1 MNTKKPCLRQTSRIV
16 ATSVLL
22 SLLLVGCAST
32 DNASPGAPVLYP
44 NAAYKS
50 MGELAAKQHLSQC
63 VAQAQASGLSPGD
76 ERHGVAAG
84 AKMGAAVAGVTGAVT
99 GLVLGRGHVN
109 DALKYGAQSAVIG
122 AAAGATRGAMN
133 PQQANPVFRQ
143 FVQRCASERGLE
155 VIGWQ

>member
-1 MNTKKPCLRQTSRIV
+1 MNTKKPCPRPTSRIV
-16 ATSVLL
+16 LTSVLL

-32 DNASPGAPVLYP
+32 DNASPSAPVLYP

-50 MGELAAKQHLSQC
+50 MGDMAAKQHLSQC
-63 VAQAQASGLSPGD
+63 VAQAQASGLSPGND
-76 ERHGVAAG
+76 RHGVAAG

-122 AAAGATRGAMN
+122 AAAGATRGAMS

>member
-1 MNTKKPCLRQTSRIV
+1 MNTKKPCPRPTSRIV
-16 ATSVLL
+16 LTSVLL

-32 DNASPGAPVLYP
+32 DNASPSAPVLYP

-50 MGELAAKQHLSQC
+50 MGDQAAKQHLSQC
-63 VAQAQASGLSPGD
+63 VAQAQASGLSPGND
-76 ERHGVAAG
+76 RHGVAAG

-122 AAAGATRGAMN
+122 AAAGATRGAMS